1 MYLIFWFANWFFWLR
16 HIYIYIYYARII
28 WVYIWVRW
36 GNKSNRWRA
45 LRWLIIYRRI
55 PSLDQ
60 WWKPSGSLRTHLHVP
75 LRCDNRIHWSWFPSS
90 TSTVFF
96 SSLRHYRT
104 YSEITSIKIW
114 KISNSDISKCKLS
127 PTFLHDF
134 RCSGLLKWTKSSKL
148 TWNVIDIYKKYL
160 CIDDHEPLPT
170 FSGFCLCTLLSLF
183 QKII

>member
-55 PSLDQ
+55 SSFDQ

-75 LRCDNRIHWSWFPSS
+75 LWCDNRIHWSWFPSS

-96 SSLRHYRT
+96 LWYCQI
-104 YSEITSIKIW
+104 YSEIRIKFGKYRTLYW
-114 KISNSDISKCKLS
+114 KISQNVNWVPRFYMISDVLAC
-127 PTFLHDF
+127 
-134 RCSGLLKWTKSSKL
+134 
-148 TWNVIDIYKKYL
+148 
-160 CIDDHEPLPT
+160 
-170 FSGFCLCTLLSLF
+170 
-183 QKII
+183 